1 MKTRLR
7 APTLVLEDDVSI
19 VAESKPYISDMVLIV
34 VRSAEGLPPVMMID
48 ATEQAAMALYT
59 ALGRALG
66 KGEE

>member
-19 VAESKPYISDMVLIV
+19 VAESKNGVEDMVLIV
-34 VRSAEGLPPVMMID
+34 FRSAEGLPAVMMID
-48 ATEQAAMALYT
+48 ATEQAAMALYS

-66 KGEE
+66 KDKE

>member
-19 VAESKPYISDMVLIV
+19 VAESNPMIEDMVV
-34 VRSAEGLPPVMMID
+34 VVFRSAERMPAVMMID

-66 KGEE
+66 KDKE